1 LAVPSGAV
9 PFAESLR
16 YRNDNDVVAVFRSLP
31 QFCLLFGPKKVS
43 NKDASHDHNDHAGDS
58 IGQTK
63 NLPDSTYDRCCDQ
76 CESGDTEFL

>member
-16 YRNDNDVVAVFRSLP
+16 YRNDNDV
-31 QFCLLFGPKKVS
+31 KVS